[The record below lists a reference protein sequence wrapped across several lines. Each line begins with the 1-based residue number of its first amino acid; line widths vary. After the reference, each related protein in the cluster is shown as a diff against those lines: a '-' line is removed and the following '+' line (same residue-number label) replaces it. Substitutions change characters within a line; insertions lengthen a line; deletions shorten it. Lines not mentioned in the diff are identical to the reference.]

1 MPDLNGLPVPQYNA
15 GQPYHWEYDNLPL
28 QTLADRD
35 NLINAVV
42 DTHQEILRN
51 SAGTVGTLANRL
63 DQSIQDDGNLLTS
76 AVDDALHNIAKHTDG
91 SATVSGSDL
100 TDYQNLGYVT
110 VSNPV
115 PFVRMLEAE
124 RDKLSLVADEA
135 TKLLVDVNTPS
146 LVYTFGDGGIDTLV
160 LAESTSIGWT
170 FEGPNS
176 VKPEIK
182 FSIAFAH
189 RHYYDLEPVTSNYIN
204 FQVNGPSTPYMEDS
218 LRVYINGVRL
228 NSEYNIYVPNSTVS
242 TWTSNKFTPSHLAG
256 TFALATAISASD
268 IIRIDFDVA
277 VT

>member
-1 MPDLNGLPVPQYNA
+1 MPDLNGLPVPEYTG
-15 GQPYHWEYDNLPL
+15 GQPYHYEYDNIPL

-51 SAGTVGTLANRL
+51 CAGTVGTLANRL
-63 DQSIQDDGNLLTS
+63 SQSIEDDGNLKST
-76 AVDDALHNIAKHTDG
+76 AVDQTLHNIAEHTDG
-91 SATVSGSDL
+91 SKTVTGTELS
-100 TDYQNLGYVT
+100 DYQALGYPSI
-110 VSNPV
+110 SNPV

-146 LVYTFGDGGIDTLV
+146 LVYSFGSGTDTLV
-160 LAESTSIGWT
+160 LAESNSIGWT

-189 RHYYDLEPVTSNYIN
+189 RHYYDLEPVTDDYLNYS
-204 FQVNGPSTPYMEDS
+204 VNGIATPYTEDS

-228 NSEYNIYVPNSTVS
+228 NMDYTVYVPNSDVTE
-242 TWTSNKFTPSHLAG
+242 WTANKFTPNHLAG
-256 TFALATAISASD
+256 TFALATAITAND
-268 IIRIDFDVA
+268 IIRIDFDIEVS
-277 VT
+277 